1 MIKNKNRDDIVTNML
16 IIQGR
21 VKVLNGEIKVN
32 SNEYTYIGTKLSDIE
47 DMNLKEKI
55 KKTGVTDESF
65 EKYYLLSREDLSKL
79 KALEELK
86 KADDNQYI
94 VSYDEV
100 EVIYIEGISDNDNTK
115 YKLSDILNK

>member
-32 SNEYTYIGTKLSDIE
+32 SNEYTYIGTKVSDIE

-55 KKTGVTDESF
+55 KKAGVTDESF